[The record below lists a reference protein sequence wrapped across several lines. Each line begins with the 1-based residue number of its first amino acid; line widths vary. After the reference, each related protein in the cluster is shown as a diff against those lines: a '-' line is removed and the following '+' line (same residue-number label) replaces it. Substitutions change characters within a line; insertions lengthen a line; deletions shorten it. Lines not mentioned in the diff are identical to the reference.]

1 MKMDTDRFDMSVV
14 VPAFNEAEGLPRF
27 LEEIDRVLKPLDV
40 RAELVF
46 VNDGS
51 RDATELVL
59 QEIAARRTDV
69 VPVNFSRNFGK
80 EAAMAA
86 GLAVARGDCVV
97 FMDADLQHPPE
108 VLAEL
113 LAKWRE
119 GYDVVNGRKRRRGQE
134 PAAYK
139 AFANLFNGLM
149 SRAVGGD
156 MAGASD
162 FKLLDRQVVDTLLQ
176 FPERNRFFRGMVTWV
191 GYRVADVEFDV
202 QERELGSTKWSLGSL
217 VRYSLNN
224 LLAFSSLPLVAVAY
238 VGFMTAGLGVVL
250 LLQTLFRYFTGSAAI
265 GFTTV
270 IAVEVML
277 GGMILTALGV
287 IAVYLARMYDEQKG
301 RPMFI
306 IRRPRGQAPRRAGA
320 HGSAE
325 AASLVL
331 AAGPDRGESA

>member
-1 MKMDTDRFDMSVV
+1 MKLHTDKAEISIV

-27 LEEIDRVLKPLDV
+27 LEVVDRVLKPLNV
-40 RAELVF
+40 RAELIF

-51 RDATELVL
+51 RDATEKVL
-59 QEIAARRTDV
+59 EEIARGRPDV

-80 EAAMAA
+80 EAAMPAA
-86 GLAVARGDCVV
+86 LAVASGDCVI

-108 VLAEL
+108 VLGDL

-119 GYDVVNGRKRRRGQE
+119 GYDVVNGRKRQRGEE
-134 PAAYK
+134 PAAYR

-149 SRAVGGD
+149 SHAVGGN

-191 GYRVADVEFDV
+191 GFRVADVEFDV
-202 QERELGSTKWSLGSL
+202 QEREIGSTKWSLGSL
-217 VRYSLNN
+217 LRYSINN
-224 LLAFSSLPLVAVAY
+224 LLAFSSLPLVAVGY
-238 VGFMTAGLGVVL
+238 VGFSTAGLGAL
-250 LLQTLFRYFTGSAAI
+250 LLFQTFYRYFTGTAAM

-270 IAVEVML
+270 IAVQVML

-287 IAVYLARMYDEQKG
+287 IAVYLARMYDEQKR

-306 IRRPRGQAPRRAGA
+306 IRRPRPLSARVDAASEQRAGA
-320 HGSAE
+320 RPVMAGQHSGE
-325 AASLVL
+325 AS
-331 AAGPDRGESA
+331 

>member
-1 MKMDTDRFDMSVV
+1 MKLDTDRVEVSVI

-27 LEEIDRVLKPLDV
+27 LEEIDRVIASLDV

-51 RDATELVL
+51 QDGTEAVL
-59 QEIAARRTDV
+59 QDIARFRPDV
-69 VPVNFSRNFGK
+69 VPVNFARNFGK

-86 GLAVARGDCVV
+86 GLAVASGECVV
-97 FMDADLQHPPE
+97 FMDADLQHPPQI
-108 VLAEL
+108 LGEL

-119 GYDVVNGRKRRRGQE
+119 GYDVVNGRKRRRGHE
-134 PAAYK
+134 PAVYR

-191 GYRVADVEFDV
+191 GFRVADVEFDV
-202 QERELGSTKWSLGSL
+202 QEREIGATKWSLGSL
-217 VRYSLNN
+217 MRYSLNN
-224 LLAFSSLPLVAVAY
+224 LLAFSSMPLVAVAY
-238 VGFMTAGLGVVL
+238 VGFATVGLGSLL
-250 LLQTLFRYFTGSAAI
+250 LLQTLYRYFAGTAAI

-270 IAVEVML
+270 IAVQVML
-277 GGMILTALGV
+277 GGMILMALGV
-287 IAVYLARMYDEQKG
+287 ISIYMARMYDEQKQ

-306 IRRPRGQAPRRAGA
+306 IRRPRPRQASRGGVDRSPLTIAGGRDFGDGQ
-320 HGSAE
+320 
-325 AASLVL
+325 
-331 AAGPDRGESA
+331 

>member
-1 MKMDTDRFDMSVV
+1 MKLGADRVDVSVV
-14 VPAFNEAEGLPRF
+14 VPAFNEAEGLPHF
-27 LEEIDRVLKPLDV
+27 IEAIDRVLGPLNLRV
-40 RAELVF
+40 ELVF

-51 RDATELVL
+51 RDGTEQVL
-59 QEIAARRTDV
+59 AELARQRDDI

-80 EAAMAA
+80 EAALAA
-86 GLAVARGDCVV
+86 GLTVAGGECVV

-108 VLAEL
+108 ALPEMLAR
-113 LAKWRE
+113 WRE
-119 GYDVVNGRKRRRGQE
+119 GYDVVNGRKRRRSQE
-134 PAAYK
+134 PALYRG
-139 AFANLFNGLM
+139 FAGLFNGLM

-162 FKLLDRQVVDTLLQ
+162 FKLLDRQVINTLLQ

-202 QERELGSTKWSLGSL
+202 QEREVGSTKWSLGGL
-217 VRYSLNN
+217 IRYSINN

-238 VGFMTAGLGVVL
+238 VGFITVGLGSLL
-250 LLQTLFRYFTGSAAI
+250 LLQTLYRYFTGTAAI

-270 IAVEVML
+270 IAVQVML

-287 IAVYLARMYDEQKG
+287 ISIYLARMYDEQKQ

-306 IRRPRGQAPRRAGA
+306 IRRPRPRHTLGGNPERPPLVIAG
-320 HGSAE
+320 GRDF
-325 AASLVL
+325 
-331 AAGPDRGESA
+331 GDGE

>member
-1 MKMDTDRFDMSVV
+1 MKLGADRIDVSVV
-14 VPAFNEAEGLPRF
+14 VPAFNEADGLPRF
-27 LEEIDRVLKPLDV
+27 VEALDRVLAPLNV
-40 RAELVF
+40 RAELVI

-51 RDATELVL
+51 RDATERVL
-59 QEIAARRTDV
+59 TDIARHRPDV

-80 EAAMAA
+80 EAALAA
-86 GLAVARGDCVV
+86 GLAVATGECVV

-108 VLAEL
+108 ALPEM

-119 GYDVVNGRKRRRGQE
+119 GFDVVNGRKRRRSHE
-134 PAAYK
+134 PALYRK
-139 AFANLFNGLM
+139 FAAIFNGLM
-149 SRAVGGD
+149 SHAVGGD

-162 FKLLDRQVVDTLLQ
+162 FKLLDRQVVNTLLQ

-202 QERELGSTKWSLGSL
+202 QEREIGSTKWSLGGL
-217 VRYSLNN
+217 IRYSLGN

-238 VGFMTAGLGVVL
+238 VGFATVGFGTL
-250 LLQTLFRYFTGSAAI
+250 LLIQTLYRYFTGTAAI

-270 IAVEVML
+270 IAVQVML

-287 IAVYLARMYDEQKG
+287 ISIYLARMYDEQKQ

-306 IRRPRGQAPRRAGA
+306 IRRPRLHPPHGGGSERPPLVIAG
-320 HGSAE
+320 GRDF
-325 AASLVL
+325 
-331 AAGPDRGESA
+331 GDGE